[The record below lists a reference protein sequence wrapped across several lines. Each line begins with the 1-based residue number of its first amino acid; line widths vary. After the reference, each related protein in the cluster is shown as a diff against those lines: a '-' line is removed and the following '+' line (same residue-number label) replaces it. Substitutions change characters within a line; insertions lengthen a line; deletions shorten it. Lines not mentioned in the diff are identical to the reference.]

1 MKQHEY
7 DTNVEQSEMNGTG
20 LLEMH
25 MYSSL
30 GNQRAL
36 YYLLVPLILPFFS
49 SHRDIAQEQFNIYG
63 GVLHN
68 L

>member
-36 YYLLVPLILPFFS
+36 YYHLFVIAKQSLVYSLVPSYITKEAC
-49 SHRDIAQEQFNIYG
+49 I
-63 GVLHN
+63 V
-68 L
+68 